1 MKGKDHNVIC
11 FGEILWDNLPAGRK
25 PGGAPMNVAYHLK
38 KLGINSKLI
47 SRVGDDKNGE
57 ELVAFIKAKGL
68 SIDFCQKDA
77 DHVTST
83 VEVMI
88 GDDQEVRY
96 DIVAPVAW
104 DFIALENGLIDLVF
118 DSDAF
123 VFGSL
128 ATRNVT
134 SYETLL
140 ALLEKA
146 SCKVFDVNLRAPH
159 FDVKRI
165 GELLSKTDLLKLNI
179 HELYLISEW
188 FSTTCRTESDRIS
201 VLQNFFGIPEIVLTK
216 GGSGACYYT
225 KSAQCNYPAFKVEVN
240 DTVGSGDSFLAAFLS
255 KKLNGEG
262 IEGTLNY
269 ASALGAFIT
278 THSGAC
284 PEYKKY
290 DLERFIWKN
299 ELNSASHFIK

>member
-1 MKGKDHNVIC
+1 MKGKDHNVVC
-11 FGEILWDNLPAGRK
+11 FGEILWDNLPTGRK

-38 KLGINSKLI
+38 KLGINSILI
-47 SRVGDDKNGE
+47 SRVGDDNNGE
-57 ELVAFIKAKGL
+57 ELIRFIKAKGL
-68 SIDFCQKDA
+68 SIDFCQMDP
-77 DHVTST
+77 DYVTST
-83 VEVMI
+83 VEVVI

-104 DFIALENGLIDLVF
+104 DYIALEKGLPELVSE
-118 DSDAF
+118 SDAF

-128 ATRNVT
+128 ATRNRT

-140 ALLEKA
+140 SLLEKA

-159 FDVKRI
+159 FDVKKI
-165 GELLSKTDLLKLNI
+165 GELLSKTDILKLNI
-179 HELYLISEW
+179 HELYLISGW
-188 FSTTCRTESDRIS
+188 FSTTCSTESDRIS

-216 GGSGACYYT
+216 GGSGASYYT
-225 KSAQCNYPAFKVEVN
+225 QNAQCNYPAFKVEVN

-255 KKLNGEG
+255 KRIKGEG

-284 PEYKKY
+284 PEYKQY
-290 DLERFIWKN
+290 DLERFIWRN
-299 ELNSASHFIK
+299 DLNAARHLIK